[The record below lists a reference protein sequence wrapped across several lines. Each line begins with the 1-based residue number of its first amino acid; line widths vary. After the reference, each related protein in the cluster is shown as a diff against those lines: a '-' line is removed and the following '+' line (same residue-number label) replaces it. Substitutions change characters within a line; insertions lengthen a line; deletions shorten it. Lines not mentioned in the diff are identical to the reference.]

1 MSRLSPFPSPL
12 TDPLARFLRGNAFA
26 GGLAPAARE
35 PSVSDLLPPLD
46 PAAEQSQVGRL
57 MEGSLGGLAYLG
69 KLADKTFGGRA
80 VRGALGGNPGELLS
94 VLPMSD
100 TLGLTSEADAVSGR
114 QLLQNAGLV
123 DAGEPGSLDAGD
135 VAGFAAEMALDP
147 STYLG
152 FGPLTRAGALA
163 KSAGGLPR
171 TLAQRLGGFAAR
183 ESDVLPLARS
193 AGMQVSDV
201 MRDMG
206 LAGQPVMSRAAED
219 AYRAA
224 AGTVSYADPLTGLTQ
239 TVRRTPAERAGMVF
253 DPLQQAMIPNPAGPA
268 TPLAGLLGVG
278 LPFSKPAAI
287 LGEGQAGLGALQ
299 AAAKVAAPF
308 KAADRLIDAWTGLS
322 PARTV
327 GAAVEPVARVARGLF
342 DPEVKGAYSRQAQEV
357 ARDVITPQETARE
370 ADALGQ
376 WVGLHQR
383 LAPVFEG
390 RSQPEI
396 EAALRGIVNRAEG
409 VGDVP
414 LVLQAAPQAIRRRQA
429 SDAAVRQLFAPAEV
443 GELDKVADDVKSLL
457 GNVRQESAKL
467 GVNEPELV
475 DSYIQYLTRQ
485 KAVLPRAKGESLF
498 AYQNRALRDYA
509 AEHASQIGREELFKD
524 VPGGTAQINDWA
536 KDPNI
541 SGPGRLVKNDAQVR
555 SYLRQELTGMA
566 NPPKDNPAWSQA
578 ERLTDWLK
586 GLPEEHARQGVDFF
600 SLDVPNNVLSRLN
613 RAARADTAANAVMEA
628 AVRFAG
634 DRQAIEA
641 AGDVAVP
648 VADVFKRAKL
658 GEVPAATILSNR
670 LSVHPQQTKDLY
682 LPQSMVADLQRV
694 NEAWQNPKAL
704 APVVQAWD
712 YATNLF
718 KGLVT
723 APFVSFHTRNLMS
736 NVFNMWRGGV
746 FGNDPRELARVG
758 GEAMSVIRGGK
769 LAKALPGMPAGVD
782 PTAELLKEAV
792 AGRVAF
798 GTKAGVSS
806 DLLGAGGET
815 VLKRPELPRAT
826 GKSLAGDAADWAR
839 GLVPEKGHVAE
850 QLNPL
855 NVRGVNRDEDVF
867 TVMKQARAAGSKIE
881 DWSRLTHYIGMREKG
896 FTPAAAAAEVHKYQV
911 DYRNLAPAEKN
922 VMKRLFPWYA
932 FSRRNLP
939 PLLED
944 LAEQPGKITAPL
956 RATSGLREKGEF
968 VPQYVA
974 EGASVPLPGAPEG
987 QQRYITGFGLPIEDE
1002 AVKTLGALS
1011 QGDLSRA
1018 AQQALGMTQPFIKAP
1033 LEFAFGKQL
1042 YSGRALEDLKP
1053 YELASAGGLLDDR
1066 QARILTQLV
1075 ANTPASRASSTVNK
1089 LMDFERKGIPAELA
1103 NLLSG
1108 VRVSDVDVE
1117 KARDAAAKDVIGGML
1132 RGQPGVRTT
1141 SDVYIPKERIPGLP
1155 TDELS
1160 LYKLY
1165 LNADQRLRDRAAAR
1179 RAAAP
1184 GG

>member
-1 MSRLSPFPSPL
+1 MSRLTNPFAQSGF
-12 TDPLARFLRGNAFA
+12 DPFASLLRGNAFA
-26 GGLAPAARE
+26 GGLVPAARQ

-46 PAAEQSQVGRL
+46 PAAEQSRVGRL
-57 MEGSLGGLAYLG
+57 MEDSLGGLSYLG

-80 VRGALGGNPGELLS
+80 VRGLLGGNPQELLS

-100 TLGLTSEADAVSGR
+100 TLGLTNESDTVTGR
-114 QLLQNAGLV
+114 QLLENAGV
-123 DAGEPGSLDAGD
+123 IDKGEPGTLDWGD
-135 VAGFAAEMALDP
+135 AAGFAAELALDP

-152 FGPLTRAGALA
+152 FGPLTRAGSLA
-163 KSAGGLPR
+163 KQAGGLPR
-171 TLAQRLGGFAAR
+171 TLTQRLGGFAAK

-206 LAGQPVMSRAAED
+206 LAGSPVMSRAAED
-219 AYRAA
+219 AYKAA
-224 AGTVSYADPLTGLTQ
+224 AGTFSYADPLTGLTHTAQ
-239 TVRRTPAERAGMVF
+239 RTPAERAGLVF
-253 DPLQQAMIPNPAGPA
+253 DPLQQAIIPNPAGAA
-268 TPLAGLLGVG
+268 TPLAGLVGVG
-278 LPFSKPAAI
+278 LPFSPPAAI
-287 LGEGQAGLGALQ
+287 LGEGAAGLGALKT
-299 AAAKVAAPF
+299 AAKAATPF
-308 KAADRLIDAWTGLS
+308 KAADRLINAWTGIS

-342 DPEVKGAYSRQAQEV
+342 DPEVKGAYNRQTQEV
-357 ARDVITPQETARE
+357 ARDIITPQETARE

-376 WVGLHQR
+376 WTGLHQR
-383 LAPVFEG
+383 LAPIFEG
-390 RSQPEI
+390 RQQPEI
-396 EAALRGIVNRAEG
+396 ETALRGMVNRAEG
-409 VGDVP
+409 VGEMP
-414 LVLQAAPQAIRRRQA
+414 LVMQAAPQAIRRRQA
-429 SDAAVRQLFAPAEV
+429 SDAAVRQLFTPSEV
-443 GELDKVADDVKSLL
+443 SELEKVSDDVKSLL

-467 GVNEPELV
+467 GVNEPELI
-475 DSYIQYLTRQ
+475 DGYIQYLTRQ
-485 KAVLPRAKGESLF
+485 KAVLPRAKTESLF
-498 AYQNRALRDYA
+498 GYQNRALRDYA
-509 AEHASQIGREELFKD
+509 AEHASQIGREDLFKD
-524 VPGGTAQINDWA
+524 VPGGTTQINDWA

-541 SGPGRLVKNDAQVR
+541 SGPNRLIASDAQVR

-566 NPPKDNPAWSQA
+566 NPPKDNPAWTQA
-578 ERLTDWLK
+578 EKLTDWLK
-586 GLPEEHARQGVDFF
+586 GLPEEHAKQGVDFF

-613 RAARADTAANAVMEA
+613 RASRADTAANAVMEA

-648 VADVFKRAKL
+648 VADVFRQAKL
-658 GEVPAATILSNR
+658 DEVPAATILSNR

-746 FGNDPRELARVG
+746 FGNNPGELARIG
-758 GEAMSVIRGGK
+758 GEAAAVIRGGK
-769 LAKALPGMPAGVD
+769 LSRPLPGMPAGVD
-782 PTAELLKEAV
+782 ATAELLKEAV

-798 GTKAGVSS
+798 GTKAGTSA

-815 VLKRPELPRAT
+815 ILRRPELPRAT
-826 GKSLAGDAADWAR
+826 GKSVAGDVADWAR
-839 GLVPEKGHVAE
+839 GLIPEKGKVVE

-855 NVRGVNRDEDVF
+855 NQRGVNRDEDVF

-896 FTPAAAAAEVHKYQV
+896 YTPAAAAAEVHKYQV

-944 LAEQPGKITAPL
+944 LAAQPGKIAAPL

-974 EGASVPLPGAPEG
+974 EGASVPLPGAPQG

-1002 AVKTLGALS
+1002 AVKTLGALA

-1018 AQQALGMTQPFIKAP
+1018 AQQALGMAQPVVKGP

-1042 YSGRALEDLKP
+1042 YSGRNLEDLKP
-1053 YELASAGGLLDDR
+1053 YEFADLGGLLDEKT
-1066 QARILTQLV
+1066 ARIATQLI
-1075 ANTPASRASSTVNK
+1075 ANTPASRTASTVNK
-1089 LMDFERKGIPAELA
+1089 LADFERKGIPAELA
-1103 NLLSG
+1103 NLLTG

-1132 RGQPGVRTT
+1132 RGQPGVKTT

-1155 TDELS
+1155 MDELQM
-1160 LYKLY
+1160 YRLY

-1179 RAAAP
+1179 RAST